1 MITKEEIFI
10 RIQQVLI
17 ETFEMEEKLIIPEA
31 NFVKDLDLD
40 SFDAVDLAVMLEVD
54 TGVKLREED
63 VRKIQ
68 TISDIVDVIHK
79 KMNKID
85 NFET

>member
-17 ETFEMEEKLIIPEA
+17 ETFEMEEKLIIPKA
-31 NFVKDLDLD
+31 HIFNDLDLD

-54 TGVKLREED
+54 TGIKLKEED
-63 VRKIQ
+63 VHKIQ
-68 TISDIVDVIHK
+68 TISDIVDIIHK
-79 KMNKID
+79 KMNKIND
-85 NFET
+85 FEK